1 LIGGGTTEIAVIAL
15 VELYAQIKKIADV
28 FTNDIV
34 LHAYPTQS
42 C

>member
-1 LIGGGTTEIAVIAL
+1 L

-42 C
+42 CWESTAEK